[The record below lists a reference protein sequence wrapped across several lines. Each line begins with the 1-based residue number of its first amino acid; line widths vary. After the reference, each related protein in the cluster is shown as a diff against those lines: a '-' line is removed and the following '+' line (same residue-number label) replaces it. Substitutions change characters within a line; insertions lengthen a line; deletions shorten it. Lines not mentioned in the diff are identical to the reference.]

1 MELIL
6 IPVIAGLLAA
16 WSGKYA
22 KWVSLAGSVASL
34 ALLVFLFKGFKP
46 DAGFQFTFN
55 KAWFFPGM
63 HFHTGIDGISM
74 VLLLLTN
81 ILCPVILLSA
91 FGKEKNAAVLFALIT
106 GMQGALNGVFL
117 SLDGLMFYIFW
128 ELALIPIY
136 FITVLWGEGNNI
148 FRTTLRFFIYT
159 FIGSLAMLASLIY
172 LAGKSPD
179 GWNFGYDALV
189 SAKLSLKEALWVGS
203 GILLAFAVKIPL
215 MPFHSWQPDT
225 YTEAPASGSM
235 LLSGIMLKMGLYGLI
250 RWFFPLVPEA
260 LHIFNPFILYAGV
273 VGVLYGALIAIRQN
287 DMKRIIAF
295 SSLSHVGLIAAGMA
309 TLSSTGLKGS
319 MVQLFSHGVN
329 VIGLFI
335 AVDIIQK
342 RFSTRDLQS
351 LGGIA
356 KLTPAF
362 SVLFLVLV
370 LASTAVPF
378 SNGFPG
384 ELLLLK
390 AVFTKNITLG
400 ILSGLTII
408 LCAVYM
414 LRMYQF
420 SMFGQ
425 AGSGVNTFENLKWYE
440 FSSLAILAVLVL
452 FFGLHPQTL
461 IDISGPSIEKTIEL
475 LSNTMGVVK

>member
-1 MELIL
+1 
-6 IPVIAGLLAA
+6 
-16 WSGKYA
+16 
-22 KWVSLAGSVASL
+22 
-34 ALLVFLFKGFKP
+34 
-46 DAGFQFTFN
+46 
-55 KAWFFPGM
+55 
-63 HFHTGIDGISM
+63 
-74 VLLLLTN
+74 
-81 ILCPVILLSA
+81 
-91 FGKEKNAAVLFALIT
+91 
-106 GMQGALNGVFL
+106 
-117 SLDGLMFYIFW
+117 
-128 ELALIPIY
+128 
-136 FITVLWGEGNNI
+136 
-148 FRTTLRFFIYT
+148 
-159 FIGSLAMLASLIY
+159 
-172 LAGKSPD
+172 
-179 GWNFGYDALV
+179 
-189 SAKLSLKEALWVGS
+189 
-203 GILLAFAVKIPL
+203 
-215 MPFHSWQPDT
+215 
-225 YTEAPASGSM
+225 
-235 LLSGIMLKMGLYGLI
+235 
-250 RWFFPLVPEA
+250 
-260 LHIFNPFILYAGV
+260 
-273 VGVLYGALIAIRQN
+273 
-287 DMKRIIAF
+287 
-295 SSLSHVGLIAAGMA
+295 
-309 TLSSTGLKGS
+309 
-319 MVQLFSHGVN
+319 
-329 VIGLFI
+329 
-335 AVDIIQK
+335 
-342 RFSTRDLQS
+342 

>member
-1 MELIL
+1 
-6 IPVIAGLLAA
+6 
-16 WSGKYA
+16 
-22 KWVSLAGSVASL
+22 
-34 ALLVFLFKGFKP
+34 
-46 DAGFQFTFN
+46 
-55 KAWFFPGM
+55 
-63 HFHTGIDGISM
+63 
-74 VLLLLTN
+74 
-81 ILCPVILLSA
+81 
-91 FGKEKNAAVLFALIT
+91 
-106 GMQGALNGVFL
+106 
-117 SLDGLMFYIFW
+117 
-128 ELALIPIY
+128 
-136 FITVLWGEGNNI
+136 VLWGEGNNI